1 MTTIVEVYADIT
13 CPFTH
18 VGLRRFVEQRS
29 GAGRDDLKLR
39 VQAWPLELVNGRP
52 LDAHFVV
59 EEIDEI
65 RPQVAPHLFAGF
77 DPATFPT
84 SSLTALA
91 LADAAYE
98 QGLEVGERVSLELRD
113 LLFEDGTDVSDPSV
127 LAQVADRHNVTGV
140 PGTDRVL
147 ADYEGG
153 VRRGVQGSP
162 HFFVGASDFFC
173 PGLDVR
179 RDDEGHLR
187 VTANPDSFDRF
198 IAAAL

>member
-1 MTTIVEVYADIT
+1 VPTIVEVYADIT

-29 GAGRDDLKLR
+29 SAGRDDLKLR
-39 VQAWPLELVNGRP
+39 VRAWPLELVNGEP
-52 LDAHFVV
+52 LDAHFV
-59 EEIDEI
+59 EDEIDEI
-65 RPQVAPHLFAGF
+65 RPQVAPLLFAGF
-77 DPATFPT
+77 DPATFPA

-98 QGLEVGERVSLELRD
+98 HELDVGERVSLELRS
-113 LLFEDGTDVSDPSV
+113 LLFEEGTDVSDPSV
-127 LAQVADRHNVTGV
+127 LVEVARRHKVTAV
-140 PGTDRVL
+140 PDSEKVL
-147 ADYEGG
+147 ADYERGI
-153 VRRGVQGSP
+153 RRGVQGSP
-162 HFFVGASDFFC
+162 HFFVGVSDFFC

-198 IAAAL
+198 ITAAL